1 MDTNLHP
8 PFFLRLETPL
18 GVLSLSANDSA
29 LSAIH
34 FGPLEHPVCPNGILE
49 NSSLQLSEYFAGK
62 RKKFQIPL
70 QIAGTPFQ
78 YQVWQTL
85 REIPYGQLISYA
97 QLAQRLGNL
106 SAIRAVA
113 TANGKNPI
121 PIIVPCHRV
130 IGSDGSLT
138 GYSGG
143 LDNKRFLID
152 LEAQTSGTTLS

>member
-1 MDTNLHP
+1 MDSDTRPL
-8 PFFLRLETPL
+8 FVQIIETPL

-34 FGPLEHPVCPNGILE
+34 FGSLEHPVCPNGILE
-49 NSSLQLSEYFAGK
+49 NASLQLFEYFAGK
-62 RKKFQIPL
+62 RQKFTIPI

-78 YQVWQTL
+78 YQVWQSL

-97 QLAQRLGNL
+97 QLAKRLGNL

-113 TANGKNPI
+113 AANGKNPI
-121 PIIVPCHRV
+121 PIIIPCHRV

-143 LDNKRFLID
+143 IEKKRYLID
-152 LEAQTSGTTLS
+152 LEAQNIRSTLF

>member
-1 MDTNLHP
+1 
-8 PFFLRLETPL
+8 
-18 GVLSLSANDSA
+18 
-29 LSAIH
+29 
-34 FGPLEHPVCPNGILE
+34 LE

-152 LEAQTSGTTLS
+152 LEAQTSGTTLF